1 VEQAEKLFKD
11 NDPHNKSFQL
21 RHCWMLLRNQ
31 PKWQDKLQQLI
42 ATKTSNKKQ
51 KTSKKSSPSAVEST
65 PLENNVA
72 SSLDVDLSEADA
84 PQRPMG
90 KKKSKDALRRGGI
103 DVCKEALDIL
113 WAKKFEADAEKERK
127 REERYAKSYAL
138 DKERLDLEKEK
149 IVLEREKAS
158 NEANTSYLKR
168 IAEEER
174 IMTIDMNSLNEMQ
187 QQFYMNLQAEI
198 MARRNN

>member
-1 VEQAEKLFKD
+1 MFYETNTGNRAERTKSSLLHRWSAIQDAVSKFCGCVNSIENRNQSGLTIHDRVEQAEKLFKD

-72 SSLDVDLSEADA
+72 SSPDVDLSEADA
-84 PQRPMG
+84 P
-90 KKKSKDALRRGGI
+90 
-103 DVCKEALDIL
+103 
-113 WAKKFEADAEKERK
+113 
-127 REERYAKSYAL
+127 
-138 DKERLDLEKEK
+138 
-149 IVLEREKAS
+149 
-158 NEANTSYLKR
+158 
-168 IAEEER
+168 
-174 IMTIDMNSLNEMQ
+174 
-187 QQFYMNLQAEI
+187 
-198 MARRNN
+198 